1 MSGTLREA
9 LIFLINTVF
18 DLYLFILIIRI
29 LLAYAGANYFDP
41 ITQFIVKATNFIVK
55 PVRQVIPNYRQIELS
70 TIVIILV
77 LQIIKFI
84 LIYLLSFGFPNI
96 LGLLV
101 IAFADTLRL
110 VLQTFFYAILLQA
123 VLSWLQPNSPV
134 SHVLYQITA
143 PVMTPLRRMIPPIG
157 GVDIS
162 PIPALIII
170 QLINILLINQLIA
183 FGMGLSLA

>member
-1 MSGTLREA
+1 MGSLHEA
-9 LIFLINTVF
+9 LIFLVNTLF
-18 DLYLFILIIRI
+18 DLYLFILIVRI

-41 ITQFIVKATNFIVK
+41 ITQFVVKATNFIVK
-55 PVRQVIPNYRQIELS
+55 PVRKIIPNYRQLELS

-77 LQIIKFI
+77 LQMIKFL

-101 IAFADTLRL
+101 IVFADSLRL

-123 VLSWLQPNSPV
+123 ILSWLQPNSPV
-134 SHVLYQITA
+134 NNVLYQITA
-143 PVMTPLRRMIPPIG
+143 PVMTPLRRVIPPIG

-170 QLINILLINQLIA
+170 QLLNILIINQLIA
-183 FGMGLSLA
+183 FGLGLSLA